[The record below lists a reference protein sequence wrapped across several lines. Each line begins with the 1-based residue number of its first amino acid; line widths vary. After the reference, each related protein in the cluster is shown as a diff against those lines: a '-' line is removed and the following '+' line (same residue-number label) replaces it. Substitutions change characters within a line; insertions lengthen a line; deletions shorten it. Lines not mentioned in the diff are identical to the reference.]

1 MLKRAWL
8 VLLLSLLLSA
18 CAPVAP
24 TPTPTPTVSPT
35 TVPTIAPTVAL
46 SPTPAPTV
54 DPVTLKI
61 LFIGNSLTHT
71 NELPKMFARLA
82 KAGGHEVDV
91 DMSTK
96 DGYLLREHVTDPDTL
111 KKLDV
116 AEWDIVVL
124 QENGNIP
131 RDESKFGEYMYP
143 AARALDQMVKD
154 RGARTI
160 FYMTWAEPWHV
171 FTDKLD
177 DFVAEQVRVSAV
189 HRTIAQELG
198 ADVAPVGDA
207 FARSLQRRP
216 DLLFWQNDKIHP
228 NYRGTYLAACVFYA
242 RIYQQS
248 PEGLSYRAGLSE
260 DTVQVLQSI
269 AAEAILTDTA
279 P

>member
-1 MLKRAWL
+1 MLKRSCL
-8 VLLLSLLLSA
+8 VLLLSLLLGA
-18 CAPVAP
+18 CAPAAL

-35 TVPTIAPTVAL
+35 RVPTVAPTVTP

-54 DPVTLKI
+54 DPVTLQI
-61 LFIGNSLTHT
+61 LFIGNSQTYT
-71 NELPKMFARLA
+71 NDLPKMFARLA
-82 KAGGHEVDV
+82 KAGGHEADV

-111 KKLDV
+111 KKLAA

-131 RDESKFGEYMYP
+131 RDESKLGEYMYP

-154 RGARTI
+154 RDARTV
-160 FYMTWAEPWHV
+160 FYMTWAEPWLV
-171 FTDKLD
+171 LTGAFD
-177 DFVAEQVRVSAV
+177 DFFAQQVRVSTV

-207 FARSLQRRP
+207 FARSLQGRP

-228 NYRGTYLAACVFYA
+228 NHRGTYLAACVFYA
-242 RIYQQS
+242 LIYQQS

-260 DTVQVLQSI
+260 DTVQFLQSI
-269 AAEAILTDTA
+269 AAETVLGD
-279 P
+279 